1 MVIFNRFAFSS
12 HWFYRF
18 SIDCTLC
25 IHARVIDEMP
35 RYIQFRAKIKAEDG
49 IWARQPGRSS
59 DHAGCIPH
67 RSAFPA
73 FPRTRECAC
82 AECGGSRRACRQ
94 ERKGQ
99 RRRSKHDFGAWT
111 GLIVKINNGPL
122 PCSQGALK
130 RERGGLI
137 YSLHGAEREEDNLL
151 ASSPREI
158 GATFQRDDSTNDVVF
173 KEMII
178 SSGLINCRHAPPSL
192 FRDRKSRVMF
202 GGVYSNE
209 QLGRRH
215 CRRALSLSDC
225 QRDDPV
231 FVLRR
236 SNSPTQNL
244 FWPPIA

>member
-1 MVIFNRFAFSS
+1 MG
-12 HWFYRF
+12 HYR
-18 SIDCTLC
+18 
-25 IHARVIDEMP
+25 A
-35 RYIQFRAKIKAEDG
+35 AK
-49 IWARQPGRSS
+49 GRS
-59 DHAGCIPH
+59 
-67 RSAFPA
+67 
-73 FPRTRECAC
+73 
-82 AECGGSRRACRQ
+82 
-94 ERKGQ
+94 
-99 RRRSKHDFGAWT
+99 
-111 GLIVKINNGPL
+111 
-122 PCSQGALK
+122 
-130 RERGGLI
+130 RERERRFDLF
-137 YSLHGAEREEDNLL
+137 SAWSREREEDNLL

-209 QLGRRH
+209 QLGRR
-215 CRRALSLSDC
+215 APLPPSAFSLSLSLSDC